1 MSMLKLYGILIRA
14 SIRSRMQYKFNFI
27 FSSVMAAF
35 INIVEFLLI
44 AILLSKFGHIKGWSL
59 YEVGYLYS
67 VLILSRSI
75 YRSLASDVHHI
86 ERYLVNGELDQLLIR
101 PIPILLALMTQNFTI
116 LLGEFLQGSIILII
130 CIQGLMASGQ
140 MTLTAIP
147 LTIVIIVSG
156 AVVLF
161 TIGLVSATSGF
172 WITRVRDLQNI
183 TEDATHTA
191 ARYPLLL
198 YPKWL
203 QLLLV
208 SILPVG
214 LVNYVPAL
222 YILRGQF
229 GPWLLILTT
238 SLAALF
244 LWLGLRLWRVGL
256 SKYQS
261 TGS

>member
-27 FSSVMAAF
+27 FSSLMAAF
-35 INIVEFLLI
+35 INVVEFLLV
-44 AILLSKFGHIKGWSL
+44 AILLDKFGNIKGWSL

-67 VLILSRSI
+67 VLILSKSI

-86 ERYLVNGELDQLLIR
+86 ERYLVSGEMDQLLIR

-116 LLGEFLQGSIILII
+116 MLGEFLQGIIILVISM
-130 CIQGLMASGQ
+130 QGLFAAGQITVAS
-140 MTLTAIP
+140 IP
-147 LTIVIIVSG
+147 LTVLIILSG

-161 TIGLVSATSGF
+161 TIGLVSATMGF

-183 TEDATHTA
+183 TEDASHTA
-191 ARYPLLL
+191 ARYPLLI

-214 LVNYVPAL
+214 LVNYIPSL
-222 YILRGQF
+222 YILRGQY
-229 GPWLLILTT
+229 GPWVLVLTT
-238 SLAALF
+238 ALAAF
-244 LWLGLRLWRVGL
+244 ALWLGLRFWRMGL

-261 TGS
+261 TGN